1 MIDPKEELL
10 MGLRALLW
18 LGLIML
24 QGTASALDIPYIF
37 GESSQD
43 VGSYNSEQLANIS
56 AFSPEL
62 AGVPPISSPMNNEIL
77 LFPVSKTYKTVG
89 EIKDEFDYKVWLK
102 KGQVFFSQGRYEEA
116 LQALDQ
122 SIKMN
127 PRSAECWNERGIV
140 LVAVNRYEEA
150 LKCYEVAVALE
161 PSFAPAWINKGQALF
176 AVGRYDEA
184 ILACDK
190 AIHLDS
196 ASAEAWYAKALTL
209 EKEAQEAFTKA
220 KELAQKN
227 QGASC
232 PNCPS
237 FYAFSFSS
245 DQP

>member
-1 MIDPKEELL
+1 VIDPKEELL
-10 MGLRALLW
+10 MGLRALLC

-24 QGTASALDIPYIF
+24 HGTASALDIPYVF

-43 VGSYNSEQLANIS
+43 VGGFNSEQLSNIS
-56 AFSPEL
+56 AYSPEL
-62 AGVPPISSPMNNEIL
+62 AGVPPISSPKNNEIL

-89 EIKDEFDYKVWLK
+89 EIKDEFDYKVWQK
-102 KGQVFFSQGRYEEA
+102 KGQVFFSQGRYEES
-116 LQALDQ
+116 LRALDQ

-127 PRSAECWNERGIV
+127 PRSGEGWNERGIV
-140 LVAVNRYEEA
+140 LIAGNRYEEA

-161 PSFAPAWINKGQALF
+161 PSFAQAWINKAQALS
-176 AVGRYDEA
+176 AMGRYDEA

-196 ASAEAWYAKALTL
+196 ASSEAWYTKALIL
-209 EKEAQEAFTKA
+209 EKEAQEAFAKA

-237 FYAFSFSS
+237 IPAFSFSS
-245 DQP
+245 DRP